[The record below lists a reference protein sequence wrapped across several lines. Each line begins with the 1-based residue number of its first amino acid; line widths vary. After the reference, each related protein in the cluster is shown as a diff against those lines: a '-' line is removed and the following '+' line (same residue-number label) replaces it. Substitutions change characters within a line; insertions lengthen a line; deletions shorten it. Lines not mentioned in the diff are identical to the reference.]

1 MNLFNRNNVT
11 VGIAA
16 LMVAATVALSS
27 PALADSTP
35 VNVPYMVGVNT
46 TTNLYDAPN
55 LNADYIGQVLAGQTW
70 FVLGEDTTGKW
81 TEIQITPTIVGWGA
95 TSAFALNGIT
105 LPIIAGVTGG
115 TTVTVPADLP
125 TVSANPPY
133 VVAAGS
139 SVLVQI
145 TATTNVFDHP
155 NANVVGQVTAGQ
167 TWFAVGKDSTGKWVQ
182 LQIDPTNF
190 DWVVA
195 SAVGLGNIQLPVVAS

>member
-1 MNLFNRNNVT
+1 MNLFKRSNVT
-11 VGIAA
+11 LGIAA
-16 LMVAATVALSS
+16 LMIASTVALSS
-27 PALADSTP
+27 PAFADSTP
-35 VNVPYMVGVNT
+35 VTVPYMVWVNT

-55 LNADYIGQVLAGQTW
+55 LNADYVGQVLAGQTW

-81 TEIQITPTIVGWGA
+81 TEIQITPGIVGWGA

-105 LPIIAGVTGG
+105 LPVIAGVAGG
-115 TTVTVPADLP
+115 SPVATPSAAPTTA
-125 TVSANPPY
+125 ANAPY
-133 VVAAGS
+133 VVVAGS

-145 TATTNVFDHP
+145 TATTNVYDHP

-182 LQIDPTNF
+182 IQIDPTNF
-190 DWVVA
+190 DWIVA